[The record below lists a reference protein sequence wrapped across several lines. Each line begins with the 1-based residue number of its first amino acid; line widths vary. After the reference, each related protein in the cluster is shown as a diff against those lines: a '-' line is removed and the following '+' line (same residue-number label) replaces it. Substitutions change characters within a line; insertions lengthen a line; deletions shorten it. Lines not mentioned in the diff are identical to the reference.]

1 MVVPFDDTGF
11 QSDNPAPRSLLL
23 RGLKREKR
31 QKTVSLLPDSVRF
44 DSSEKEI
51 AQILR

>member
-1 MVVPFDDTGF
+1 MIAIVYAD
-11 QSDNPAPRSLLL
+11 
-23 RGLKREKR
+23 LKREKR